1 MTLTEVK
8 FAALELL
15 GVSQE
20 GVAMTSTHSTRM
32 GRSYDKVFSELKE
45 TGLATWI
52 AAGPIPDEL
61 ADHVEALMAYEAS
74 SAYFVSDNRYNRIV
88 QKVKVAR
95 RELRRL
101 TIPDHESLDEP
112 VDY

>member
-1 MTLTEVK
+1 MTLDEVK

-20 GVAMTSTHSTRM
+20 GVAMTSNHSTRM
-32 GRSYDKVFSELKE
+32 GRSYDAVFDELKE

-52 AAGPIPDEL
+52 SAGPIPDQL
-61 ADHVEALMAYEAS
+61 ASHVKALMAYEA
-74 SAYFVSDNRYNRIV
+74 AEAFFVSDKRYARIV
-88 QKVKVAR
+88 KKESIAR

-101 TIPDHESLDEP
+101 TVPDFES
-112 VDY
+112 